1 MNTIHPLLTEAL
13 VKDRQR
19 ELHRIAGNSR
29 PRRDV
34 ERRRERQR

>member
-1 MNTIHPLLTEAL
+1 MNSISPLLTDAL

-19 ELHRIAGNSR
+19 ELLRVAGNSR

-34 ERRRERQR
+34 GRRRERQR